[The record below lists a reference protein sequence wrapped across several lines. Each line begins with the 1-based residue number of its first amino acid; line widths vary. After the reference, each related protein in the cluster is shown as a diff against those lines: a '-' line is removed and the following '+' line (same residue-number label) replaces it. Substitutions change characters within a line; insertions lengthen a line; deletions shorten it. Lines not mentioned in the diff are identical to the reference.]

1 MGKAARNRAR
11 RGEGRGGTGAGS
23 SGSRRRHVVVETMEV
38 GHREGMVTMR
48 MGLEDDEPVRLAV
61 PARQAGSLLEGLRA
75 TRLDAEETY
84 WTQIAPGDVAKQRQ
98 GMPFPVVLAERR
110 DMLLR
115 SDWGSVL
122 AATPDGGRGLFLVT
136 FAGHVGLC
144 AEPPHA
150 GGWVLAI
157 IDPLQLHRMDQ
168 SLNAALAAALAE
180 EQLLAHQPL
189 LARIRY
195 VHRCLEALPW
205 PHVPP
210 RYADPTQ
217 EQAEAEMS
225 GRYRDFLARAPYQ
238 RPAEHDLPGAAAQQ
252 KSPRSTDGQA

>member
-1 MGKAARNRAR
+1 MGKAARNRAG
-11 RGEGRGGTGAGS
+11 RGEGRGGAGAHRAVTGS
-23 SGSRRRHVVVETMEV
+23 SGSRRRHVVVEMMEV
-38 GHREGMVTMR
+38 GHRDGMVTMR

-61 PARQAGSLLEGLRA
+61 PARQAASLLEGLRA
-75 TRLDAEETY
+75 MRLDAEETY

-98 GMPFPVVLAERR
+98 GVPFPVVLAERR

-144 AEPPHA
+144 AEPPHVD
-150 GGWVLAI
+150 GWVLAI

-168 SLNAALAAALAE
+168 SLNAALAAARAE
-180 EQLLAHQPL
+180 EQMLADQPI

-195 VHRCLEALPW
+195 VHRCLEALRW
-205 PHVPP
+205 PYAPP
-210 RYADPTQ
+210 GYANPTR
-217 EQAEAEMS
+217 EQAEAEMN
-225 GRYRDFLARAPYQ
+225 GRYRDFLARTPYQ
-238 RPAEHDLPGAAAQQ
+238 RPAEHDLPGAAA
-252 KSPRSTDGQA
+252 P